1 MKVLSLFDGMACGAE
16 ALRQC
21 GVPVTSYRASEVD
34 RHAMTVAA
42 HNHPHIQHIGDV
54 RGVRDEDCDLLIG
67 GSPCQGFSR
76 AGKGLNFDDP
86 RSALF
91 FEWLRV
97 WRESRPTYWLLE
109 NVRMKPEHRDI
120 ISDLLGVAPYAIDAL
135 SVSACRRSRLYWTN
149 LPYTAID
156 PVHRAYGDIAE
167 HVDAEPPLGDG
178 FQRFYADVLK
188 GKRRQFNATYPMSSD
203 SEVMCFTA
211 RMYASY
217 NGNIVQRTDGLWRPL
232 TKVELCR
239 AHGLPDDYCAPVSR
253 NQTWRMIGNGWSI
266 PVIRGFFNNLPKKP
280 TQGALF

>member
-21 GVPVTSYRASEVD
+21 GVKVSSYRASEVD
-34 RHAMTVAA
+34 RHAMAVAA
-42 HNHPHIQHIGDV
+42 HNHPYIQHIGDV
-54 RGVRDEDCDLLIG
+54 REVRDEDCDLLIG

-109 NVRMKPEHRDI
+109 NVRMKQEYRDI
-120 ISDLLGVAPYAIDAL
+120 ISDLLGAEPLDIDAKDL
-135 SVSACRRSRLYWTN
+135 TACRRPRLYWTN
-149 LPYTAID
+149 IPYTAVE
-156 PVHRAYGDIAE
+156 PVHRVYGDIAE
-167 HVDAEPPLGDG
+167 DRDAGAPMGEG
-178 FQRFYADVLK
+178 FQAWVHRDHDGISTSRGARIADPDGQLYCL
-188 GKRRQFNATYPMSSD
+188 A
-203 SEVMCFTA
+203 A

-217 NGNIVQRTDGLWRPL
+217 AGNYVIMSDGQYRPL
-232 TKVELCR
+232 TKTELCR

-253 NQTWRMIGNGWSI
+253 TQTWRMVGNGWSI

-280 TQGALF
+280 TQGTMFA